1 MLGRRSRENIT
12 TLLFSKMN
20 HFFLQPRSTHQQ
32 EIFNSKDVAAQD
44 RRPDLLYP
52 KALATPWRTG
62 SRDNVIASD
71 WWQLLRQHLGLA
83 IGKVSVAG
91 YDGSFWN
98 HDAGTCVLKV
108 GMDRNFITWQCERGK
123 RMLSTENDFSSVHLP
138 NPRSRLIRLLFSAL
152 GFFFFTFTESSSV
165 NSGRYG
171 HAPIGNEHA
180 GNFLLFFSRHRF
192 LCRMGGGKVFWEF
205 LEILSLRFFPL
216 LI

>member
-20 HFFLQPRSTHQQ
+20 HFFLQPRPTHQQ

-152 GFFFFTFTESSSV
+152 GFFFLPSQNPLLSIRADTDTRP
-165 NSGRYG
+165 SGM
-171 HAPIGNEHA
+171 NMQET
-180 GNFLLFFSRHRF
+180 FFSF
-192 LCRMGGGKVFWEF
+192 LADTGSYVEWVGERCFENF
-205 LEILSLRFFPL
+205 
-216 LI
+216 